1 MVCEFGSTAKGEKA
15 SLYTLRNKGGIE
27 IGVTDYGAALVKVL
41 IPDKDGKVQDVVLGY
56 DSAKAY
62 EEGGVHFGAT
72 VGRVANRI
80 GGACFELNG
89 KIYAL
94 TANDNGNSLHG
105 GCDYYNKR
113 MWRAEEVTG
122 QKVIFCL
129 ESPDGDQG
137 YPGAVRIS
145 VTYELTDDNEI
156 KLHYH
161 AVSDADTLINLTN
174 HSYFNLAGHKSG
186 SALEQEITLFAS
198 QYTPAGETSI
208 PLGCLVP
215 VEGTPMDLRQ
225 PVPIGRHIGE
235 PFQQL
240 IWGRGYDHNFVVDG
254 QSGSLRP
261 AARAV
266 SRVTGITMEVDT
278 TCPGIQFYT
287 ANFIEEGRK
296 GKDGAVYGFCHAY
309 CLETQHFP
317 DSPNQ
322 PEFPSCILRAGER
335 YDQRTRFAFFLEK

>member
-122 QKVIFCL
+122 QKVIFYL

-174 HSYFNLAGHKSG
+174 HSYFNLSGHASG
-186 SALEQEITLFAS
+186 PVLGQEVFIAADVFTRADAES
-198 QYTPAGETSI
+198 VPTGEI
-208 PLGCLVP
+208 VP
-215 VEGTPMDLRQ
+215 VEGTPMDFRKYKA
-225 PVPIGRHIGE
+225 IGE
-235 PFQQL
+235 AIGADYEAL
-240 IWGRGYDHNFVVDG
+240 ILGQGYDHNWVLKG
-254 QSGSLRP
+254 SGLRLV
-261 AARAV
+261 AGMR
-266 SRVTGITMEVDT
+266 SDKTGIVMEVLTDL
-278 TCPGIQFYT
+278 PGMQFYT
-287 ANFIEEGRK
+287 GNFLVSEQ
-296 GKDGAVYGFCHAY
+296 GKKGAVYSRRHGACF
-309 CLETQHFP
+309 ETQYFP
-317 DSPNQ
+317 DAVHKEHFEGPV
-322 PEFPSCILRAGER
+322 IKAGAS
-335 YDQRTRFAFFLEK
+335 YDTVTIYRFRTEV

>member
-122 QKVIFCL
+122 QKVIFYL

-174 HSYFNLAGHKSG
+174 HIYFNLSGHASG
-186 SALEQEITLFAS
+186 PVLGQEVFIAADVFTRADAES
-198 QYTPAGETSI
+198 VPTGEI
-208 PLGCLVP
+208 VP
-215 VEGTPMDLRQ
+215 VEGTPMDFRKYKA
-225 PVPIGRHIGE
+225 IGE
-235 PFQQL
+235 AIGADYEAL
-240 IWGRGYDHNFVVDG
+240 ILGQGYDHNWVLKG
-254 QSGSLRP
+254 SGLRLV
-261 AARAV
+261 AGMR
-266 SRVTGITMEVDT
+266 SDKTGIVMEVLTDL
-278 TCPGIQFYT
+278 PGMQFYT
-287 ANFIEEGRK
+287 GNFLVSEQ
-296 GKDGAVYGFCHAY
+296 GKKGAVYSRRHGACF
-309 CLETQHFP
+309 ETQYFP
-317 DSPNQ
+317 DAVHKEHFEGPV
-322 PEFPSCILRAGER
+322 IKAGAS
-335 YDQRTRFAFFLEK
+335 YDTVTIYRFRTEA

>member
-122 QKVIFCL
+122 QKVIFYL

-174 HSYFNLAGHKSG
+174 HSYFNLSGHASG
-186 SALEQEITLFAS
+186 PVLGQEVFIAADVFTRADAES
-198 QYTPAGETSI
+198 VPTGEI
-208 PLGCLVP
+208 VP
-215 VEGTPMDLRQ
+215 VEGTPMDFRKYKA
-225 PVPIGRHIGE
+225 IGE
-235 PFQQL
+235 AIGADYEAL
-240 IWGRGYDHNFVVDG
+240 ILGQGYDHNWVLKG
-254 QSGSLRP
+254 SGLRLV
-261 AARAV
+261 AGMR
-266 SRVTGITMEVDT
+266 SDKTGIVMEILTDL
-278 TCPGIQFYT
+278 PGMQFYT
-287 ANFIEEGRK
+287 GNFLVSEQ
-296 GKDGAVYGFCHAY
+296 GKKGAVYSRRHGACF
-309 CLETQHFP
+309 ETQYFP
-317 DSPNQ
+317 DAVHKEHFEGPV
-322 PEFPSCILRAGER
+322 IKAGAS
-335 YDQRTRFAFFLEK
+335 YDTVTIYRFRTEA

>member
-27 IGVTDYGAALVKVL
+27 IGVTHYGAALVKVL

-122 QKVIFCL
+122 QKVIFYL

-174 HSYFNLAGHKSG
+174 HSYFNLSGHASG
-186 SALEQEITLFAS
+186 PVLGQEVFIAADVFTRADAES
-198 QYTPAGETSI
+198 VPTGEI
-208 PLGCLVP
+208 VP
-215 VEGTPMDLRQ
+215 VEGTPMDFRKYKA
-225 PVPIGRHIGE
+225 IGE
-235 PFQQL
+235 AIGADYEAL
-240 IWGRGYDHNFVVDG
+240 ILGQGYDHNWVLKG
-254 QSGSLRP
+254 SGLRLV
-261 AARAV
+261 AGMR
-266 SRVTGITMEVDT
+266 SDKTGIVMEVLTDL
-278 TCPGIQFYT
+278 PGMQFYT
-287 ANFIEEGRK
+287 GNFLVSEQ
-296 GKDGAVYGFCHAY
+296 GKKGAVYSRRHGACF
-309 CLETQHFP
+309 ETQYFP
-317 DSPNQ
+317 DAVHKEHFEGPV
-322 PEFPSCILRAGER
+322 IKAGAS
-335 YDQRTRFAFFLEK
+335 YDTVTIYRFRTEA

>member
-122 QKVIFCL
+122 QKVIFYL

-174 HSYFNLAGHKSG
+174 HSYFNLSGHASG
-186 SALEQEITLFAS
+186 PVLGQEVFIAADVFTRADAES
-198 QYTPAGETSI
+198 VPTGEI
-208 PLGCLVP
+208 VP
-215 VEGTPMDLRQ
+215 VEGTPMDFRKYKA
-225 PVPIGRHIGE
+225 IGE
-235 PFQQL
+235 AIGADYEAL
-240 IWGRGYDHNFVVDG
+240 ILGQGYDHNWVLKG
-254 QSGSLRP
+254 SGLRLV
-261 AARAV
+261 AGMR
-266 SRVTGITMEVDT
+266 SDKTGIVMEVLTDL
-278 TCPGIQFYT
+278 PGMQFYT
-287 ANFIEEGRK
+287 GNFLVSEQ
-296 GKDGAVYGFCHAY
+296 GKKGAVYSRRHGACF
-309 CLETQHFP
+309 ETQYFP
-317 DSPNQ
+317 DAVHKQHFEGPV
-322 PEFPSCILRAGER
+322 IKAGAS
-335 YDQRTRFAFFLEK
+335 YDTVTIYRFRTEA

>member
-122 QKVIFCL
+122 QKVIFYL

-161 AVSDADTLINLTN
+161 ALSDADTLINLTN
-174 HSYFNLAGHKSG
+174 HSYFNLSGHASG
-186 SALEQEITLFAS
+186 PVLGQEVFIAADVFTRADAES
-198 QYTPAGETSI
+198 VPTGEI
-208 PLGCLVP
+208 VP
-215 VEGTPMDLRQ
+215 VEGTPMDFRKYKA
-225 PVPIGRHIGE
+225 IGE
-235 PFQQL
+235 AIGADYEAL
-240 IWGRGYDHNFVVDG
+240 ILGQGYDHNWVLKG
-254 QSGSLRP
+254 SGLRLV
-261 AARAV
+261 AGMR
-266 SRVTGITMEVDT
+266 SDKTGIVMEVLTDL
-278 TCPGIQFYT
+278 PGMQFYT
-287 ANFIEEGRK
+287 GNFLVSEQ
-296 GKDGAVYGFCHAY
+296 GKKGAVYSRRHGACF
-309 CLETQHFP
+309 ETQYFP
-317 DSPNQ
+317 DAVHKEHFEGPV
-322 PEFPSCILRAGER
+322 IKAGAS
-335 YDQRTRFAFFLEK
+335 YDTVTIYRFRTEA

>member
-122 QKVIFCL
+122 QKVIFYL

-174 HSYFNLAGHKSG
+174 HSYFNLSGHASG
-186 SALEQEITLFAS
+186 PVLGQEVFIAADVFTRADAES
-198 QYTPAGETSI
+198 VPTGEI
-208 PLGCLVP
+208 VP
-215 VEGTPMDLRQ
+215 VEGTPMDFRKYKA
-225 PVPIGRHIGE
+225 IGE
-235 PFQQL
+235 AIGADYEAL
-240 IWGRGYDHNFVVDG
+240 ILGQGYDHNWVLKG
-254 QSGSLRP
+254 SGLRLV
-261 AARAV
+261 AGMR
-266 SRVTGITMEVDT
+266 SDKTGIVMEVLTDL
-278 TCPGIQFYT
+278 PGMQFYT
-287 ANFIEEGRK
+287 GNFLVSEQ
-296 GKDGAVYGFCHAY
+296 GKKGAVYSRRHGACF
-309 CLETQHFP
+309 ETQYFP
-317 DSPNQ
+317 DAVHKEHFDGPV
-322 PEFPSCILRAGER
+322 IKAGAS
-335 YDQRTRFAFFLEK
+335 YDTVTIYRFRTEA

>member
-122 QKVIFCL
+122 QKVIFYL

-174 HSYFNLAGHKSG
+174 HSYFNLSGHASG
-186 SALEQEITLFAS
+186 PVLGQEVFIAAEVFTRADAES
-198 QYTPAGETSI
+198 VPTGEI
-208 PLGCLVP
+208 VP
-215 VEGTPMDLRQ
+215 VEGTPMDFRKYKA
-225 PVPIGRHIGE
+225 IGE
-235 PFQQL
+235 AIGADYEAL
-240 IWGRGYDHNFVVDG
+240 ILGQGYDHNWVLKG
-254 QSGSLRP
+254 SGLRLV
-261 AARAV
+261 AGMR
-266 SRVTGITMEVDT
+266 SDKTGIVMEVLTDL
-278 TCPGIQFYT
+278 PGMQFYT
-287 ANFIEEGRK
+287 GNFLVSEQ
-296 GKDGAVYGFCHAY
+296 GKKGAVYSRRHGACF
-309 CLETQHFP
+309 ETQYFP
-317 DSPNQ
+317 DAVHKEHFEGPV
-322 PEFPSCILRAGER
+322 IKAGAS
-335 YDQRTRFAFFLEK
+335 YDTVTIYRFRTEA

>member
-122 QKVIFCL
+122 QKVIFYL

-174 HSYFNLAGHKSG
+174 HSYFNLSGHASG
-186 SALEQEITLFAS
+186 PVLGQEVFIAADVFTRADAES
-198 QYTPAGETSI
+198 VPTGEI
-208 PLGCLVP
+208 VP
-215 VEGTPMDLRQ
+215 VEGTPMDFRKYKA
-225 PVPIGRHIGE
+225 IGE
-235 PFQQL
+235 AIGADYEAL
-240 IWGRGYDHNFVVDG
+240 ILGQGYDHNWVLKG
-254 QSGSLRP
+254 SGLRLV
-261 AARAV
+261 AGMR
-266 SRVTGITMEVDT
+266 SDKTGIVMEVLTDL
-278 TCPGIQFYT
+278 PGMQFYT
-287 ANFIEEGRK
+287 GNFLVSEQ
-296 GKDGAVYGFCHAY
+296 GKKGAVYSRRHGACF
-309 CLETQHFP
+309 ETQYFP
-317 DSPNQ
+317 DAVDRKSVV
-322 PEFPSCILRAGER
+322 
-335 YDQRTRFAFFLEK
+335 

>member
-1 MVCEFGSTAKGEKA
+1 MVCEFGSTAKGEKV

-122 QKVIFCL
+122 QKVIFYL

-174 HSYFNLAGHKSG
+174 HSYFNLSGHASG
-186 SALEQEITLFAS
+186 PVLGQEVFIAADVFTRADAES
-198 QYTPAGETSI
+198 VPTGEI
-208 PLGCLVP
+208 VP
-215 VEGTPMDLRQ
+215 VEGTPMDFRKYKA
-225 PVPIGRHIGE
+225 IGE
-235 PFQQL
+235 AIGADYEAL
-240 IWGRGYDHNFVVDG
+240 ILGQGYDHNWVLKG
-254 QSGSLRP
+254 SGLRLV
-261 AARAV
+261 AGMR
-266 SRVTGITMEVDT
+266 SDKTGIVMEVLTDL
-278 TCPGIQFYT
+278 PGMQFYT
-287 ANFIEEGRK
+287 GNFLVSEQ
-296 GKDGAVYGFCHAY
+296 GKKGAVYSRRHGACF
-309 CLETQHFP
+309 ETQYFP
-317 DSPNQ
+317 DAVHKEHFEGPV
-322 PEFPSCILRAGER
+322 IKAGAS
-335 YDQRTRFAFFLEK
+335 YDTVTIYRFRTEA

>member
-41 IPDKDGKVQDVVLGY
+41 IPDKDGKVQDVVLRY

-122 QKVIFCL
+122 QKVIFYL

-174 HSYFNLAGHKSG
+174 HSYFNLSGHASG
-186 SALEQEITLFAS
+186 PVLGQEVFIAADVFTRADAES
-198 QYTPAGETSI
+198 VPTGEI
-208 PLGCLVP
+208 VP
-215 VEGTPMDLRQ
+215 VEGTPMDFRKYKA
-225 PVPIGRHIGE
+225 IGE
-235 PFQQL
+235 AIGADYEAL
-240 IWGRGYDHNFVVDG
+240 ILGQGYDHNWVLKG
-254 QSGSLRP
+254 SGLRLV
-261 AARAV
+261 AGMR
-266 SRVTGITMEVDT
+266 SDKTGIVMEVLTDL
-278 TCPGIQFYT
+278 PGMQFYT
-287 ANFIEEGRK
+287 GNFLVSEQ
-296 GKDGAVYGFCHAY
+296 GKKGAVYSRRHGACF
-309 CLETQHFP
+309 ETQYFP
-317 DSPNQ
+317 DAVHKEHFEGPV
-322 PEFPSCILRAGER
+322 IKAGAS
-335 YDQRTRFAFFLEK
+335 YDTVTIYRFRTEA

>member
-94 TANDNGNSLHG
+94 TTNDNGNSLHG

-122 QKVIFCL
+122 QKVIFYL

-174 HSYFNLAGHKSG
+174 HSYFNLSGHASG
-186 SALEQEITLFAS
+186 PVLGQEVFIAADVFTRADAES
-198 QYTPAGETSI
+198 VPTGEI
-208 PLGCLVP
+208 VP
-215 VEGTPMDLRQ
+215 VEGTPMDFRKYKA
-225 PVPIGRHIGE
+225 IGE
-235 PFQQL
+235 AIGADYEAL
-240 IWGRGYDHNFVVDG
+240 ILGQGYDHNWVLKG
-254 QSGSLRP
+254 SGLRLV
-261 AARAV
+261 AGMR
-266 SRVTGITMEVDT
+266 SDKTGIVMEVLTDL
-278 TCPGIQFYT
+278 PGMQFYT
-287 ANFIEEGRK
+287 GNFLVSEQ
-296 GKDGAVYGFCHAY
+296 GKKGAVYSRRHGACF
-309 CLETQHFP
+309 ETQYFP
-317 DSPNQ
+317 DAVHKEHFEGPV
-322 PEFPSCILRAGER
+322 IKAGAS
-335 YDQRTRFAFFLEK
+335 YDTVTIYRFRTEA

>member
-1 MVCEFGSTAKGEKA
+1 M
-15 SLYTLRNKGGIE
+15 
-27 IGVTDYGAALVKVL
+27 DYGAALVKVL

-122 QKVIFCL
+122 QKVIFYL

-174 HSYFNLAGHKSG
+174 HSYFNLSGHASG
-186 SALEQEITLFAS
+186 PVLGQEVFIAADVFTRADAES
-198 QYTPAGETSI
+198 VPTGEI
-208 PLGCLVP
+208 VP
-215 VEGTPMDLRQ
+215 VEGTPMDFRKYKA
-225 PVPIGRHIGE
+225 IGE
-235 PFQQL
+235 AIGADYEAL
-240 IWGRGYDHNFVVDG
+240 ILGQGYDHNWVLKG
-254 QSGSLRP
+254 SGLRLV
-261 AARAV
+261 AGMR
-266 SRVTGITMEVDT
+266 SDKTGIVMEVLTDL
-278 TCPGIQFYT
+278 PGMQFYT
-287 ANFIEEGRK
+287 GNFLVSEQ
-296 GKDGAVYGFCHAY
+296 GKKGAVYSRRHGACF
-309 CLETQHFP
+309 ETQYFP
-317 DSPNQ
+317 DAVHKEHFEGPV
-322 PEFPSCILRAGER
+322 IKAGAS
-335 YDQRTRFAFFLEK
+335 YDTVTIYRFRTEA

>member
-122 QKVIFCL
+122 QKVIFYL

-174 HSYFNLAGHKSG
+174 HSYFNLSGHASG
-186 SALEQEITLFAS
+186 PVLGQEVFIAADVFTRADAES
-198 QYTPAGETSI
+198 VPTGEI
-208 PLGCLVP
+208 VP
-215 VEGTPMDLRQ
+215 VEGTPMDFRKYKA
-225 PVPIGRHIGE
+225 IGE
-235 PFQQL
+235 AIGADYEAL
-240 IWGRGYDHNFVVDG
+240 ILGQGYDHNWVLKG
-254 QSGSLRP
+254 SGLRLV
-261 AARAV
+261 AGMR
-266 SRVTGITMEVDT
+266 SDKTGIVMEVLTDL
-278 TCPGIQFYT
+278 PGMQFYT
-287 ANFIEEGRK
+287 GNFLVSEQ
-296 GKDGAVYGFCHAY
+296 GKKGAVYSRRHGACF
-309 CLETQHFP
+309 ETQYFP
-317 DSPNQ
+317 DAVHKEHFEGPV
-322 PEFPSCILRAGER
+322 IKAGAS
-335 YDQRTRFAFFLEK
+335 YDTVTIYRFRTEA